1 MRRDNKGLDF
11 TGATSVDENGRLVY
25 GKSVKKTNFNKIPK
39 NTYTDEER
47 RIIGE
52 CVIYGKLYPHA
63 KFRVLNEGSGNT
75 ILNDGHYQCVNR
87 IRKLSGVEGVEH
99 WMKPENKKTSR
110 ISFYRYGQHKK
121 GELV

>member
-1 MRRDNKGLDF
+1 M
-11 TGATSVDENGRLVY
+11 
-25 GKSVKKTNFNKIPK
+25 
-39 NTYTDEER
+39 
-47 RIIGE
+47 
-52 CVIYGKLYPHA
+52 IYGKLYPHA

-87 IRKLSGVEGVEH
+87 IRTLSGVEGVEH